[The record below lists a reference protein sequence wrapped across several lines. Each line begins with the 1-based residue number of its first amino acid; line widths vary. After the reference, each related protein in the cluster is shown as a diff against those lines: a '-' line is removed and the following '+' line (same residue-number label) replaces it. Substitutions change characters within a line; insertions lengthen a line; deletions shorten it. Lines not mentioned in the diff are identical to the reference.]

1 MSVNRSL
8 ISPTSNPLLE
18 QALRKRLARRAETTG
33 GLGELE
39 ALAVRLGLI
48 QNTLKPR
55 FRTPQIAIFAAD
67 HGLAGQGLS
76 ASGPPPT
83 ATVANPAPLA
93 PPRQCRSPRR
103 PPRSAP
109 AWRSPIR
116 WPAIRSCAPASALAR
131 TRAPRWCS

>member
-8 ISPTSNPLLE
+8 IAATSNPLLE
-18 QALRKRLARRAETTG
+18 QALRQKLARRAETTG

-67 HGLAGQGLS
+67 HGLAVEGLS
-76 ASGPPPT
+76 VAGNQTT
-83 ATVANPAPLA
+83 AL
-93 PPRQCRSPRR
+93 
-103 PPRSAP
+103 
-109 AWRSPIR
+109 
-116 WPAIRSCAPASALAR
+116 LAR
-131 TRAPRWCS
+131 QLLTSRASC